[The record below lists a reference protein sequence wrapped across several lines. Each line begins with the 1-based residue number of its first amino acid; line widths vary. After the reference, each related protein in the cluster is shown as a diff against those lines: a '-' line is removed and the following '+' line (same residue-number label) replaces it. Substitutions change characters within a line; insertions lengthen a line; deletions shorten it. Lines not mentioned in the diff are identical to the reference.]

1 MVIDHFDKFPLK
13 TKKSKDYNLFK
24 KAFFSIKNKEH
35 LTKQGLE
42 YLVKIKSSMNY
53 GLSNELKLA
62 FPDIKICP
70 VKTFANNI
78 SVKPIIE
85 VFEPN
90 WVSGFA
96 SGDGSFQV
104 EIRKIKKLA
113 SVAVAGI
120 DHKENKYQVLLT
132 FSRFARST

>member
-104 EIRKIKKLA
+104 EIRKIKK
-113 SVAVAGI
+113 
-120 DHKENKYQVLLT
+120 
-132 FSRFARST
+132 F